1 MDSCKLNVMVDGDKV
16 SETVFASYVEM
27 MDSARAIRD
36 SVIASNPD
44 GFVVAQFQRM
54 GPHGWYHGAIL
65 S

>member
-1 MDSCKLNVMVDGDKV
+1 MDSCKLKIHVNGDLV

-27 MDSARAIRD
+27 MDSARAMRD

-44 GFVVAQFQRM
+44 GFVVVQFQRM
-54 GPHGWYHGAIL
+54 GAHGWYHGAIL

>member
-1 MDSCKLNVMVDGDKV
+1 METCKLNIHVNSDLV

-36 SVIASNPD
+36 SVIASNPN

-54 GPHGWYHGAIL
+54 GEHGWYHGAIL